1 MPTYYFDIRDAH
13 GLHRDDVGLE
23 LRGMDEAIAEG
34 RRALAD
40 ISREALADGD
50 DQNLEITIRDH
61 SEGPVRLVLTFETKP
76 VDSDGY
82 DDGA

>member
-1 MPTYYFDIRDAH
+1 MPTYYFDIRDAE
-13 GLHRDDVGLE
+13 GLHRDHVGLE

-40 ISREALADGD
+40 ISRETLADGN

-61 SEGPVRLVLTFETKP
+61 AEGPVRLVLTVETKP
-76 VDSDGY
+76 VDGTD
-82 DDGA
+82 